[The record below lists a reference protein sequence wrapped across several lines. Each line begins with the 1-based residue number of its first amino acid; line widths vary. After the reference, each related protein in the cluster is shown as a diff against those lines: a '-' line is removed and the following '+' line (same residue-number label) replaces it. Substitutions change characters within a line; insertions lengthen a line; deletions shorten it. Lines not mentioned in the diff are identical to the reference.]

1 MLCNPTHSLFGFSY
15 AQKYVMR
22 DLKHVA
28 SRKPQKRS
36 MRTRVVSVLDHY
48 LRFVENEI
56 IFNLIAENF
65 DYRFGVIGKII
76 ADFFV

>member
-1 MLCNPTHSLFGFSY
+1 
-15 AQKYVMR
+15 MR
-22 DLKHVA
+22 DLKHIA

>member
-1 MLCNPTHSLFGFSY
+1 
-15 AQKYVMR
+15 MR

-36 MRTRVVSVLDHY
+36 VRARKMSVFDEY

-56 IFNLIAENF
+56 IFYSVAENF
-65 DYRFGVIGKII
+65 DYRFSVIGKII
-76 ADFFV
+76 AYFIVQKAAFFE